1 MTRKFESYDDYRRH
15 LKNKYGLGEGSK
27 YKPWFTV
34 RDVKDKNAFRSII
47 EGIKTSR
54 KHHFLSSIETQL
66 FYILEFLDDVIDI
79 REQFPLF
86 PVSASKK
93 IALNLGVEHPK
104 VPKTGID
111 HVMSTDILVTRKNK
125 DSYFYQAFCVKP
137 EEKLKDL
144 RTLEKLEIERI
155 WWEQLGVKFYIFV
168 GNKKTET
175 ISRNIAWATD
185 PVRSGTQRNLNY
197 LVEPA
202 MELLGLGKSLKS
214 EICDDFVNS
223 FNISNEAALNLLR
236 VLIATKQIKVDMS
249 FLLEESLS
257 IDIKYIEQQSS
268 MACNGN

>member
-54 KHHFLSSIETQL
+54 KHQFLSSIETQL

-125 DSYFYQAFCVKP
+125 DSYLYQAFCVKP

-168 GNKKTET
+168 GNKK
-175 ISRNIAWATD
+175 
-185 PVRSGTQRNLNY
+185 Q
-197 LVEPA
+197 
-202 MELLGLGKSLKS
+202 
-214 EICDDFVNS
+214 
-223 FNISNEAALNLLR
+223 
-236 VLIATKQIKVDMS
+236 KQ
-249 FLLEESLS
+249 
-257 IDIKYIEQQSS
+257 
-268 MACNGN
+268 